1 MVNISNKTI
10 VSFLVVALVI
20 TLASTIINISK
31 ISGMDNLITGAATNA
46 TTGTATLTVASQ
58 TEVTLQ
64 VTDIAFGSGYVNTTT
79 AGCDSCELSTLGGPA
94 PGNASCCSEF
104 NNVTAG
110 FLVENTGN
118 ENVSLNMTCEGSCTA
133 AAFIN
138 GTGPSFTFGVTN
150 SSDGATDG
158 SASNNSGDSVTDT
171 SGSCGSGNGWNYTT
185 NPVTTAGTDM
195 AATTFDLC
203 GSNGSTEYYFDSTGP
218 SDAMIVDIRLVIP
231 DDAITNAQQGVNLT
245 FGATS
250 AG

>member
-31 ISGMDNLITGAATNA
+31 ISGMDNLITGAATNT

-79 AGCDSCELSTLGGPA
+79 AGCNACFISTDIGFA
-94 PGNASCCSEF
+94 AGNDSCCSEF
-104 NNVTAG
+104 NNESAG

-118 ENVSLNMTCEGSCTA
+118 ENVTLNMTCEGSCTA
-133 AAFIN
+133 AGFIN
-138 GTGPSFTFGVTN
+138 GTGATFQFRLVN
-150 SSDGATDG
+150 SSSGASDGT
-158 SASNNSGDSVTDT
+158 ASNNSGDSVTDT
-171 SGSCGSGNGWNYTT
+171 GDACSSGAGGSWNYS
-185 NPVTTAGTDM
+185 VYTDM
-195 AATTFDLC
+195 ATTTFDLC
-203 GSNGSTEYYFDSTGP
+203 GSNESVEYFFDSSSA
-218 SDAMIVDIRLVIP
+218 SDAVIIDISIAIP
-231 DDAITNAQQGVNLT
+231 DDSITNAQQGVNLT